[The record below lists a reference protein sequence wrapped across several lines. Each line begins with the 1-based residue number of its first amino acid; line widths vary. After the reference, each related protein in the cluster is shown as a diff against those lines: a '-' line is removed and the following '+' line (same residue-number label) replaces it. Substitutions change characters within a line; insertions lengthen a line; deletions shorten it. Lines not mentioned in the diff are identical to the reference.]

1 MRRPLVVVAGA
12 ALALA
17 GLPGALAEPDARPT
31 PSPAELAAS
40 ITDLDLAIADLDL
53 GVTDL
58 DLRIDDVD
66 RSTTDGDETVIALT
80 TDVLFGFDEADLP
93 ANAPAKI
100 EEVLADVPEGTAVSV
115 EGHTDSMG
123 TEDYNQDLS
132 ERRARAVA
140 DAIAEVRPDLELD
153 VAGFGMSR
161 PVADNETNG
170 EDNPEG
176 RALNRRVEIRYAD

>member
-66 RSTTDGDETVIALT
+66 ARRRMAKTVIALT
-80 TDVLFGFDEADLP
+80 TDAVRVRRGDLP

-100 EEVLADVPEGTAVSV
+100 
-115 EGHTDSMG
+115 
-123 TEDYNQDLS
+123 
-132 ERRARAVA
+132 RRC
-140 DAIAEVRPDLELD
+140 
-153 VAGFGMSR
+153 S
-161 PVADNETNG
+161 
-170 EDNPEG
+170 
-176 RALNRRVEIRYAD
+176 